1 MKSMNNQQG
10 QTAVEYILL
19 ILVTL
24 LLAISIMIRVRDWM
38 LPDGGECRE
47 GDTNLV
53 CAFERLYNV
62 GNLKYYRMPR

>member
-1 MKSMNNQQG
+1 MGFKNQGG

-19 ILVTL
+19 MLVTL
-24 LLAISIMIRVRDWM
+24 ILAISIMARVRDWI
-38 LPDGGECRE
+38 LPEGEQCRE

-62 GNLKYYRMPR
+62 DNLKYYRMPR